1 MNWSEQHARRAVEE
15 RDKAFERCEDLD
27 AKFGRDHPK
36 TLDAWMKYFRAED
49 VARDVCAATSS
60 KSLLAIAE
68 TDEPPKGLSDKTKG
82 IVVGAAGALA
92 LVGIV
97 YAIVQEEKPKA
108 KPKHAKPVHVSTE
121 GMPLGPPDKV
131 PVYFPDGSYG
141 YASFEEARQLG
152 ATTDGSGW
160 DRRENFRL
168 YGPKTEEAELEVVET
183 QDEDGRIKITTILKD
198 VSTVGMAARGLAAL
212 EPIAEML
219 IALL

>member
-1 MNWSEQHARRAVEE
+1 MEE
-15 RDKAFERCEDLD
+15 AL
-27 AKFGRDHPK
+27 
-36 TLDAWMKYFRAED
+36 
-49 VARDVCAATSS
+49 
-60 KSLLAIAE
+60 
-68 TDEPPKGLSDKTKG
+68 EPGLHREGLSDKTKG
-82 IVVGAAGALA
+82 IVVGAAGAFA

-108 KPKHAKPVHVSTE
+108 KRSKLPQHATPAPEGTPVGPV
-121 GMPLGPPDKV
+121 GPPDKV

-168 YGPKTEEAELEVVET
+168 YGPKDQAEVEAVVTE
-183 QDEDGRIKITTILKD
+183 DEDGRIKVTTILKD
-198 VSTVGMAARGLAAL
+198 VSTVGMAVRGLAAL
-212 EPIAEML
+212 EPVAEML